1 MAKDS
6 NTARHARR
14 VRIGAMNQSGST
26 LKIAMIGAGN
36 MARALIGG
44 LIARG
49 HPAAQLVAAD
59 PDPATRAA
67 AAREYG
73 ITTVEAN
80 DRAVFGAD
88 VVVLAV
94 KPQVIDAVG
103 RSIAPALAEDCVIVS
118 VAAGTPV
125 ARLRATLGA
134 ERAVVRVMPNT
145 PALHGAGATG
155 LFAAPGCSQ
164 SQRDAARMLFEA
176 VGEVFEIEDESLMDV
191 VTAVS
196 GSGPAY
202 FFALA
207 EALADAGQGAG
218 LDRATADGLAARTAA
233 GAGTMLASGETAA
246 ELRRRVTSPGG
257 TTAAALDMLKQR
269 EFAGIVRAAVDA
281 AVQRGRE
288 LGGTPAPNNDAGG
301 DS

>member
-1 MAKDS
+1 
-6 NTARHARR
+6 
-14 VRIGAMNQSGST
+14 
-26 LKIAMIGAGN
+26 MIGAGN

-49 HPAAQLVAAD
+49 HPTTGLVAAD
-59 PDPATRAA
+59 PDPETRAA
-67 AAREYG
+67 VTHEYG
-73 ITTVEAN
+73 IATFDSNA
-80 DRAVFGAD
+80 RATADAD

-103 RSIAPALAEDCVIVS
+103 KSIASTLPKHCLVVS

-125 ARLRATLGA
+125 ARIRATLGA

-145 PALHGAGATG
+145 PALLGAGATG
-155 LFAAPGCSQ
+155 FFAAPGCTEA
-164 SQRDAARMLFEA
+164 QRDAARTLFQA
-176 VGEVFEIEDESLMDV
+176 VGKVFEIEDESLMDV

-207 EALADAGQGAG
+207 EALADAGRAAG
-218 LDRATADGLAARTAA
+218 LDRATAEGLAAQTAA
-233 GAGTMLASGETAA
+233 GAGTMLAASDTSAV

-257 TTAAALDMLKQR
+257 TTAAALDMLEEKD
-269 EFAGIVRAAVDA
+269 FAGIVQAAVDA
-281 AVQRGRE
+281 AVQRGRA
-288 LGGTPAPNNDAGG
+288 LAGTPGPNTDVGG